1 MPPCGASARIVSV
14 CVWEDF
20 LILAEEAKRG
30 RCVSVR
36 CEEWERQDRLAVVVR
51 RLSHP

>member
-1 MPPCGASARIVSV
+1 VFVRA

-30 RCVSVR
+30 WSVGVR
-36 CEEWERQDRLAVVVR
+36 CEESLHVR
-51 RLSHP
+51 IG